1 MTTPARVFTAG
12 DFTDRFEALCADLE
26 QATVDTLLAAY
37 NLWQSGTITADSFR
51 ELIVTAVATNNAA
64 ARQGADVL
72 ATYFTMTAAGEVL
85 APVGPAVTPEADMA
99 RLSKAAATIV
109 RVLDTAD
116 DIAMQLDRLGR
127 NEPAAAAQGQALH
140 TYAGHDV
147 KGYRRH
153 LNAGAC
159 ELCEWLVKAHLDPEG
174 IGYIYPTNKPMHRH
188 TGCRCTPVPATKKAK
203 L

>member
-1 MTTPARVFTAG
+1 MTAPARVFTAG

-26 QATVDTLLAAY
+26 QATVDALLQAY
-37 NLWQSGTITADSFR
+37 SLWQSGAITTDSFGD
-51 ELIVTAVATNNAA
+51 LIVTAVAMNNAA

-72 ATYFTMTAAGEVL
+72 ATYFTMTVAGEVL
-85 APVGPAVTPEADMA
+85 APVGPAVTPAADMA

-109 RVLDTAD
+109 KVLDTAD

-188 TGCRCTPVPATKKAK
+188 TGCRCTPVPAIKKVK
-203 L
+203 R